1 MSTPPCDGRQ
11 GAPHSAAGLRAP
23 AQDHLAVQRAQH
35 GVLARREQPGG
46 LPLWHAAAEPRARAP
61 GGRARGRGPG
71 GCRRRHRGQRRDE
84 HRHRMLDVG
93 RAFAA
98 CARRAGAGQHALG
111 APRRMDGRRAAG
123 RNLAALPAGRAVRA
137 RAVRCWRAAC
147 SSAAHCHFGM
157 RHAARATCGAPSKS
171 ACGHESAVRQL
182 MCSRTTVHRRE
193 GRVRMRGSITDAP
206 AGSVPGALRARRWPP
221 GALCAH
227 RARWPH
233 AARRVG
239 ACAMGGRARAQY
251 EEALASRLLR
261 RPGSAL
267 GACCGRGG
275 GGYLATARA
284 ELRDAVRPAGKRLWA
299 SEFGCGTAP
308 LDDMRDAVALSAVIL
323 QARPPRLCAQSCCL
337 ALSRRAR
344 WRRPAAWRGCAARG
358 AAPPCVVQHGGRWLS
373 TVECVRGA
381 DRPPRARA
389 PGPQRAS
396 GKRVGVLAGDRELG
410 DRQLLGPHPGGRL
423 QRSQLQRP
431 SPACLSSP
439 PKLLIAPAFQACPA
453 HGHARGQGVRKVQ
466 HRGRA
471 RSCPSIRAPA

>member
-1 MSTPPCDGRQ
+1 MRQRRTISPFNEPNTAYWRAGNNQEGCHFGTPQQSRVLERLAAALEDAGL
-11 GAPHSAAGLRAP
+11 AAAG
-23 AQDHLAVQRAQH
+23 V
-35 GVLARREQPGG
+35 GI
-46 LPLWHAAAEPRARAP
+46 AASDETSIDTACSTWGELSPRARAALAQVNTHSVRP
-61 GGRARGRGPG
+61 GAWTVGAPPGATWPHCRPVEPCERG
-71 GCRRRHRGQRRDE
+71 
-84 HRHRMLDVG
+84 LSV
-93 RAFAA
+93 
-98 CARRAGAGQHALG
+98 AGARP
-111 APRRMDGRRAAG
+111 AP
-123 RNLAALPAGRAVRA
+123 ALPTATLGL
-137 RAVRCWRAAC
+137 
-147 SSAAHCHFGM
+147 

-344 WRRPAAWRGCAARG
+344 WRRPVAWRGCAARG

-423 QRSQLQRP
+423 QRSQFQRP